1 GRVHSSLLERLSSKD
16 GDSGLSESEVIG
28 EDKFKI
34 RQRKSRRRKR
44 RESFQLKRKSKKK
57 SNDERSYLTE
67 VK

>member
-1 GRVHSSLLERLSSKD
+1 

-34 RQRKSRRRKR
+34 RQRKGRRRKR

-57 SNDERSYLTE
+57 VMMKE
-67 VK
+67 VTSRKLSDNGE